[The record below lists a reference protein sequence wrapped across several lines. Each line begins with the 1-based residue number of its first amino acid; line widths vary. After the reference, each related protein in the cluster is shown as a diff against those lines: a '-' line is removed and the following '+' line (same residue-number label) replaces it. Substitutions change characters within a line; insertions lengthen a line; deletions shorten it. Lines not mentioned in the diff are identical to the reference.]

1 MATMDY
7 KGYELYQTPTKE
19 FDLQKPSTYNFAQ
32 SLNQGFA
39 ARNANGGLIND
50 IITGAMNYSPLGVIP
65 AVITAPYDRQSDF
78 LTTMNDAGMNPSGPQ
93 GQPTTDA
100 TVDTGTLAGAV
111 NMGNGLIGLPNGNVM
126 DHTGSVVGGVVTD
139 GNGNPVSSGNGN
151 PVGWGM
157 GIAPNYGS
165 TPATGTV
172 ETLSPDDPMGYGYGN
187 PTGADLDT
195 GVISNSDPNAPGNF
209 GYGTT
214 ATTTAPAPVSTAPAT
229 RGVSTET
236 APSTSSNDSGG
247 YGSDGGF
254 GGGVDSVGGVSL
266 GGTDSSGGF
275 DGNTSADSGGDGGG
289 DGGGGDSCVIATHA
303 VASGAFSIPEKRRAV
318 RWCVRNL
325 HGNWWG
331 ETIRKGYRYHGKR
344 RIASGHAHEHY
355 QEFRD
360 YIAFATGGRRT
371 LRTAWTFAWRNVQF
385 FLTGLFLDA

>member
-39 ARNANGGLIND
+39 ARNSSGGLIND

-126 DHTGSVVGGVVTD
+126 DHTGSVVGGVVVD
-139 GNGNPVSSGNGN
+139 GNGNPVTTGNGSAL
-151 PVGWGM
+151 GWGV
-157 GIAPNYGS
+157 GVAPNYGS
-165 TPATGTV
+165 TAPTGTV
-172 ETLSPDDPMGYGYGN
+172 ETLSADDPMGYGYGN

-229 RGVSTET
+229 RGISTET
-236 APSTSSNDSGG
+236 APSTSSNDSFT
-247 YGSDGGF
+247 YFSTSLSLFPRPLFILTISLLCLSTYLAKTISVITNSPANRPYSEDIVSNTLFTRHPLYRFPLSDIHF
-254 GGGVDSVGGVSL
+254 SKVS
-266 GGTDSSGGF
+266 
-275 DGNTSADSGGDGGG
+275 
-289 DGGGGDSCVIATHA
+289 
-303 VASGAFSIPEKRRAV
+303 
-318 RWCVRNL
+318 
-325 HGNWWG
+325 
-331 ETIRKGYRYHGKR
+331 
-344 RIASGHAHEHY
+344 
-355 QEFRD
+355 
-360 YIAFATGGRRT
+360 
-371 LRTAWTFAWRNVQF
+371 
-385 FLTGLFLDA
+385 